1 MPKTLD
7 KEQLFQAIE
16 EIAIKQRL
24 SREEIDEIL
33 REAVEKSFHS
43 KFDPDADLTVTIDRA
58 ENEFKLVNNG
68 KEVVED
74 EDEEME
80 ADLRTIEI
88 PLSEAKK
95 IKPDAKIGD
104 FIAEEVSFEVYSRT
118 IAQQIKQLFIQKIK
132 EKTKAMVYA
141 KHKGLVGEMVP
152 AIITTSAA
160 GFAILQL
167 EDGTPAF
174 MPGKLKNPRIKM
186 KLGERVNVYVEEV
199 LEDSRDAQ
207 IIVSNS
213 SPSMVR
219 RVLEQEVPEIMD
231 GTVEIAAMSRIVGER
246 TKIAV
251 KATNDMVD
259 PVGAIIGAGGERIS
273 RIVEKLHGEKLDV
286 IRYSEDLN
294 EFVVAAMSPAKVV
307 GILNKDGFEDKKIV
321 IVPNKHHT
329 LAIGRRGSNARLV
342 AELAKV
348 RVDVTSINQAR
359 EAGMEFTFNGN
370 LTESELARIEAGE
383 KLNKRQRPA
392 STGFA
397 KSSNIN
403 LEDIQGEIEDFNENI
418 EETTFVPV
426 EKEEVIFSDAELK
439 EMESQFEL
447 DEELADF
454 ADIDFTELDNIEEK

>member
-7 KEQLFQAIE
+7 KEQLFQAID
-16 EIAIKQRL
+16 EIALKQGL
-24 SREEIDEIL
+24 GTEEIDDIL
-33 REAVEKSFHS
+33 REAVEKSFYS
-43 KFDPDADLTVTIDRA
+43 KFDPDANLTVKIDRTQ
-58 ENEFKLVNNG
+58 NEFKLINNK

-74 EDEEME
+74 DETME

-95 IKPDAKIGD
+95 LDSKVKLGD
-104 FIAEEVSFEVYSRT
+104 FIAEEVSFEIYSRT

-132 EKTKAMVYA
+132 EKTKALVYA
-141 KHKGLVGEMVP
+141 KHKGLVGEMISAVV
-152 AIITTSAA
+152 TTSAP

-167 EDGTPAF
+167 KDGTPAF

-186 KLGERVNVYVEEV
+186 KLGEMVNVYVEDV

-213 SPSMVR
+213 SPSLVR

-231 GTVEIAAMSRIVGER
+231 GTVEIASMSRIVGER

-251 KATNDMVD
+251 KSSNETVD
-259 PVGAIIGAGGERIS
+259 PVGAIIGAGGDRIS

-286 IRYSEDLN
+286 IRYSDDLN
-294 EFVVAAMSPAKVV
+294 EFVVAAMSPAKVI
-307 GILNKDGFEDKKIV
+307 GILNKDGVEDKKIV
-321 IVPNKHHT
+321 IVPTRHHS

-348 RVDVTSINQAR
+348 RVDVISVEQAK
-359 EAGMEFTFNGN
+359 ENGLEFTFNGN
-370 LTESELARIEAGE
+370 LTEAELARIEAGE
-383 KLNKRQRPA
+383 KIIKRPTRNA
-392 STGFA
+392 STGFGRP
-397 KSSNIN
+397 SNIN

-418 EETTFVPV
+418 EDTTFVPI

-454 ADIDFTELDNIEEK
+454 ADIDFTELDNLEEN